1 MAWFGRIIPI
11 LAKRFLLS
19 KTTDGFL
26 SFISLVSIFGVAL
39 GVMALTLV
47 TSVING
53 FEGEL
58 SRVITGMNGDVLLY
72 TRGELFQS
80 PNQVI
85 SQIRDHL
92 PQVTA
97 VSPSFVTEI
106 MASHD
111 QLVAGAVLQGVE
123 QESIGEVT
131 QIPRRVIQGRLA
143 QEFGELAIGAS
154 LAERLGVS
162 LNSSVRLMIPYSG
175 GDIQSSPKLM
185 DAKVVGIIKMG
196 MYEYDSKFIYAPLDF
211 VQKFLEQPGRVTTFH
226 ISLQAGSSARDA
238 SDQLTHLFGYPF
250 RAKDWTQLNRNL
262 FYAIALEKV
271 VIAIILTVIVVV
283 AAFNVVSTLMMMIHD
298 KGKEMAIL
306 KAMGLRP
313 SQSFGLFCWIGLGIG
328 LVGIVLGVVSGLALG
343 QLLEY
348 TQLIRIPADVYYI
361 GFLPVVF
368 VWSEVGYIIIVAL
381 LISFLAT
388 LYPAWQI
395 MRKSPLEGL
404 RYE

>member
-143 QEFGELAIGAS
+143 QEFGEIAIGAS